1 MITKENYSVRVIT
14 LSEGIGKIGKMMS
27 ENVPESLMV
36 ASENRYPDLKAKQA
50 NKQHILNH
58 KMKEQGEKHLNLA

>member
-27 ENVPESLMV
+27 ENVPECLIMSRD
-36 ASENRYPDLKAKQA
+36 NCYPDIK
-50 NKQHILNH
+50 IL
-58 KMKEQGEKHLNLA
+58 